1 MKSLRMCLLVI
12 MILGLLLSICV
23 PAFAAQEGS
32 CGPNATWRFED
43 GTLTISG
50 TGLVTDICWYEFHNQ
65 IVNVVVEP
73 GIINL
78 PSNAFQDCVFLAN
91 VTLPEGL
98 THLGT
103 LAFHG
108 CKSLGT
114 VQLPSTLTAIGQYAF
129 QYSGIT
135 GITVPG
141 SVAHIEAGTFDSCEK
156 LMRVTLEE
164 GVTSIGVSAFYD
176 CKRLTDVFLPDSLD
190 TIENNAFENCTALRS
205 IVLPENLKVIPS
217 FAFQGCES
225 LEHVTLSPRT
235 TGIEYG
241 AFFECPSLRSIEI
254 PASVQRI
261 HGLPNTLQ
269 EVHISDLA
277 AWCQASHN
285 SYDHC
290 LERAGLYLNGELI
303 TDLVIPDGCRSI
315 SDFAF
320 TSYGK
325 LKSVT
330 FPEGVTTIGSGAFS
344 GCYALEQITLPKT
357 IRIILDFAFDRTDN
371 LNRVK
376 YNGAMEDMQN
386 VEVYGGNDSILN
398 ASWQVDTTGS
408 FQTFSVS
415 MTVSMLISCLVTG
428 GIFVACL
435 VIFIRQKLNPFG

>member
-1 MKSLRMCLLVI
+1 MKSLRMHLLVI

-23 PAFAAQEGS
+23 PAFAVQEGS

-50 TGLVTDICWYEFHNQ
+50 TGVVASTHWYDIRNN
-65 IVNVVVEP
+65 ITKVIVEP
-73 GIINL
+73 GIISL
-78 PSNAFQDCVFLAN
+78 PDDAFHDCEFL
-91 VTLPEGL
+91 TDISLPEGL
-98 THLGT
+98 IQFGSY
-103 LAFHG
+103 AFSNCH
-108 CKSLGT
+108 SLGT
-114 VQLPSTLTAIGQYAF
+114 VLLPSTLKTIGEYAF
-129 QYSGIT
+129 GNSGLT
-135 GITVPG
+135 GITIPG
-141 SVAHIEAGTFDSCEK
+141 SVERIGVGAFDNCYK

-164 GVTSIGVSAFYD
+164 GITTIGASVFYD

-303 TDLVIPDGCRSI
+303 TDLVIPDGCKSI

-320 TSYGK
+320 NSYGK

-386 VEVYGGNDSILN
+386 IEVYGGNDSILN